1 MSTILESQSA
11 LRDLLSM
18 WPTNAFSLYTRW
30 ICNTGHCG
38 YKYRFLVSHVSPFHA
53 PQRTAGLHIHWI
65 KLQPTDTF
73 TLESYDYGN
82 KTVQHGNVLNSLLFI
97 YFSLI
102 DWNTRFILIFH
113 YSSSLIADLLNADLS
128 FVNKRAR
135 VERK

>member
-53 PQRTAGLHIHWI
+53 AQRTACLHIHWI

-73 TLESYDYGN
+73 TTTTEIKLSNME
-82 KTVQHGNVLNSLLFI
+82 TFLSLLFI
-97 YFSLI
+97 YFSLT

-113 YSSSLIADLLNADLS
+113 YSSSLIADLLNAELS

>member
-65 KLQPTDTF
+65 KLQIHLLWKATTTEIKLSNMETF
-73 TLESYDYGN
+73 L
-82 KTVQHGNVLNSLLFI
+82 SLLFI

-113 YSSSLIADLLNADLS
+113 YSSSLIADLLNAELS